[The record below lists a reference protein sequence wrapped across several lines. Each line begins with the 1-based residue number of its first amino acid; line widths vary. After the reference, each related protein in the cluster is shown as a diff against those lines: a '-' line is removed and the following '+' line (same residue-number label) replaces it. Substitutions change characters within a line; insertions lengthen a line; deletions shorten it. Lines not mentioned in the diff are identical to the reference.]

1 MKKLLFTSL
10 LALAVYGFAQNAQGT
25 APAQTT
31 TGQPATGQST
41 TGQSTA
47 GQSTAGQSADAQP
60 QQKTIKDPAEYN
72 AYMSAIS
79 ATDPNAKAQAL
90 EAFLQ
95 QYPNTI
101 VKEETLEHLMAAYQA
116 ANNAPKM
123 TDAANRLLQVNPNNI
138 RALALLTFFTRAQ
151 AAQQTSA
158 PQAAQ
163 LYAQAAQYAQRGL
176 QAAETMPRP
185 AGVSDA
191 DFKKLQDG
199 VRVIFNGTIGMDA
212 LQRKDFP
219 TAQKALSAAVSVP
232 ENANNLQDVYPLATA
247 YLQANPPDYI
257 NGLFY
262 AARAVDLA
270 ANNPAAQQQIN
281 KFAQYYY
288 KKYHGTTEGWDQVL
302 QQAQNSPAPPAG
314 FTITPAPPPPTP
326 CEFADTIMKQNP
338 DVSQMA
344 YGDWLFVL
352 GSGNQKHADTVWAF
366 LNGKGI
372 PVSSPEHPAKVI
384 SATPDQLLLA
394 TTDDNI
400 QENKADVTLK
410 MAKPLPATKV
420 PQPGTM
426 LVGKWVGK
434 ATSYTPLPPAQPAQ
448 GAPGGQQPPAAA
460 ANGQPQAQPPGCL
473 PNTGGGV
480 MLTLTEGEL
489 QGPPAHKAPPARR
502 GTTTRRRPA
511 AH

>member
-1 MKKLLFTSL
+1 
-10 LALAVYGFAQNAQGT
+10 
-25 APAQTT
+25 
-31 TGQPATGQST
+31 
-41 TGQSTA
+41 
-47 GQSTAGQSADAQP
+47 
-60 QQKTIKDPAEYN
+60 
-72 AYMSAIS
+72 
-79 ATDPNAKAQAL
+79 
-90 EAFLQ
+90 
-95 QYPNTI
+95 
-101 VKEETLEHLMAAYQA
+101 MAAYQS
-116 ANNAPKM
+116 ANNGPKM
-123 TDAANRLLQVNPNNI
+123 TDAANRLLQIDPNNI
-138 RALALLTFFTRAQ
+138 RALALLTFVTRSQ
-151 AAQQTSA
+151 AAQSNPQTA
-158 PQAAQ
+158 PQI
-163 LYAQAAQYAQRGL
+163 YAQAAQYAQRGL

-191 DFKKLQDG
+191 DYKKLQDG
-199 VRVIFNGTIGMDA
+199 VRVIFNGAIGMDA
-212 LQRKDFP
+212 LQRKDYA
-219 TAQKALSAAVSVP
+219 TAQKALSAAVAVP
-232 ENANNLQDVYPLATA
+232 EDANNLQDVYPLATA

-262 AARAVDLA
+262 AARAVDLS

-288 KKYHGTTEGWDQVL
+288 KKYHGSTDGWDQVL
-302 QQAQNSPAPPAG
+302 QAAQNSPAPPAG

-352 GSGNQKHADTVWAF
+352 GSGNQKDADAVWTF

-384 SATPDQLLLA
+384 SATPDELQLA
-394 TTDDNI
+394 TTDDDI

-410 MAKPLPATKV
+410 MAKPLATSKV

-426 LVGKWVGK
+426 LSGHWVGK

-448 GAPGGQQPPAAA
+448 NAAAGQQQQQQPGGAEANAQRPQPA
-460 ANGQPQAQPPGCL
+460 GCL

-480 MLTLTEGEL
+480 MLTLTEGAQQEAT
-489 QGPPAHKAPPARR
+489 PKKAPPRR
-502 GTTTRRRPA
+502 STTRKRPTR
-511 AH
+511 HH